1 MTPRHEDVSVVSD
14 VRGPYGALMESYP
27 GLVLSVGTLRAPT
40 AKALYLAMRISD
52 DAKAREA
59 VLAGDADAQQRGDT
73 WVRSA
78 AQDAGLRLWV
88 AKVKVMQHPGPVRR
102 ALARTAASTIIV
114 AGDPPEG
121 MLRRAG
127 QWSGEGRAGLRWET
141 IRDRIS
147 QRDGRPIAAVR
158 TPVEIAGALCVDG
171 IPTTTD
177 KTRRKRRVTTDEE
190 R

>member
-1 MTPRHEDVSVVSD
+1 MTPRHEDVAVVSD

-27 GLVLSVGTLRAPT
+27 GPVLTLGTLHAPT
-40 AKALYLAMRISD
+40 AMALYRAIRIGD
-52 DAKAREA
+52 DAKARA
-59 VLAGDADAQQRGDT
+59 GVLAGDTRDDRSGDT
-73 WVRSA
+73 WVCSPE
-78 AQDAGLRLWV
+78 QDAALRLWV
-88 AKVKVMQHPGPVRR
+88 AKVKVMQHPGAVGG

-121 MLRRAG
+121 MRRRAG

-158 TPVEIAGALCVDG
+158 TPAEIAGVLSVDG
-171 IPTTTD
+171 IPIQQI
-177 KTRRKRRVTTDEE
+177 RRDGRVE
-190 R
+190 